1 MDAGEETTAL
11 YEKRSNTATGSAFL
25 LTYNVTSNM
34 TKDVYARVYSKR
46 SQTPFLY
53 FN

>member
-25 LTYNVTSNM
+25 LTYNVTSSM
-34 TKDVYARVYSKR
+34 TKKVYARV
-46 SQTPFLY
+46 
-53 FN
+53 